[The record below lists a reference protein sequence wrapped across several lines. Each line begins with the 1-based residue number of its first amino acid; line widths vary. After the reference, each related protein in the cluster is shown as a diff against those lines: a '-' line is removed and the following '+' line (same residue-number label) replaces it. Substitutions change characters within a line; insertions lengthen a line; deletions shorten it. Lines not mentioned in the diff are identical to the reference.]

1 MEDLMKVIDDYLL
14 IQIPKELD
22 HHNSEIIRERADRLL
37 NSRNINTIVFDF
49 ENTDF
54 MDSSGIG
61 IIMGRYKHISMSGG
75 KVLVIH
81 LNNRMQRIFK
91 MSGLNK
97 YVMVYED
104 MPNK

>member
-1 MEDLMKVIDDYLL
+1 MKVIDDYLL